1 MRSLVISM
9 TLALFAATAASAGT
23 DTQGQPRVIACY
35 KEVKVGAQYS
45 VKKVLIQPAERKY
58 LKKGDVI
65 RLVEYPAVYREDRKL
80 IKPEHVVMKEIPCQ

>member
-1 MRSLVISM
+1 MRGLVISM
-9 TLALFAATAASAGT
+9 MVALVGATAAQAGSE
-23 DTQGQPRVIACY
+23 TQGQPRVIACY
-35 KEVKVGAQYS
+35 KEEKIGAQYS

-80 IKPEHVVMKEIPCQ
+80 IKPAHVVMKEIPCG